1 MQALKWIGKC
11 MNFFNYQVNRTI
23 CSILARLKLRDI
35 EECIDIALKENN
47 SVTGDR
53 I

>member
-11 MNFFNYQVNRTI
+11 MNFFNYQVNRTTY
-23 CSILARLKLRDI
+23 SVLARLKLRDI
-35 EECIDIALKENN
+35 EECIDIALKEII
-47 SVTGDR
+47 SVTGGR